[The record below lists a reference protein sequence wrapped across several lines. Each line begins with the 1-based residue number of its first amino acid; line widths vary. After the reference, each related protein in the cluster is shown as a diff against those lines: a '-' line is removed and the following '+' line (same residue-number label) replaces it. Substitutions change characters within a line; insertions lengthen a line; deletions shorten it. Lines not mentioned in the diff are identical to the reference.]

1 MGFFLGRGHSAKASC
16 EGPSIRGQFF
26 GARGKRSGT
35 NRLSTKKRGEGEMQM
50 TKKIERRVKRWK
62 DKKELLLIGKAQKI
76 SEAARRVFF

>member
-1 MGFFLGRGHSAKASC
+1 
-16 EGPSIRGQFF
+16 
-26 GARGKRSGT
+26 
-35 NRLSTKKRGEGEMQM
+35 MQM